1 MMLHGRL
8 RERCVPARHFRPFA
22 SARAMPQQMHGSRR
36 SVSIR
41 ESGPFTG
48 RGSCRRPGFHG
59 WLVLR
64 RILGGGM
71 LPAASSQAEDLSDS
85 VGLLLAGN
93 PWMLAVLS
101 VCTKHLVFQVLGP
114 DQDARGLLNPTRV
127 QDCVKQLLRVRRC
140 WYRPAEWEVI
150 ELPRPNRPV

>member
-1 MMLHGRL
+1 MVGSENAAFQRAIFDHG
-8 RERCVPARHFRPFA
+8 FA
-22 SARAMPQQMHGSRR
+22 SARAMPRQMHGSRR

-71 LPAASSQAEDLSDS
+71 LPAASSPSGRS
-85 VGLLLAGN
+85 VGF
-93 PWMLAVLS
+93 
-101 VCTKHLVFQVLGP
+101 C
-114 DQDARGLLNPTRV
+114 RV
-127 QDCVKQLLRVRRC
+127 AFGR
-140 WYRPAEWEVI
+140 
-150 ELPRPNRPV
+150 